1 MHEVWTE
8 HVNGQKAIANTRRHC
23 DQAGHFR
30 VFKATESKFVLQRA
44 WCFLS
49 ETLGNGHGCR
59 PYYAKTDNRDVS
71 NVISM
76 QLDKMQGKIQ
86 RGTLFLYLNRKKEG
100 EPGSKYYLF
109 LIIWLFL
116 IQMNK

>member
-1 MHEVWTE
+1 VTRQAIFESLKQLSPSLSFKE
-8 HVNGQKAIANTRRHC
+8 HG
-23 DQAGHFR
+23 
-30 VFKATESKFVLQRA
+30 
-44 WCFLS
+44 CFLS
-49 ETLGNGHGCR
+49 ETLGNGHWCR